1 MQCLSHYVLKWFVT
15 SHYYGHSTGNWYT
28 SPLTPP
34 PPRGV
39 FSHSSTI
46 SLPHV
51 SPPPLV
57 PGLLLEE
64 VVETKVFGDFP
75 MWVWSLTPSVL
86 SFVTFYKRFAFE
98 SSVSSS
104 V

>member
-1 MQCLSHYVLKWFVT
+1 MAA
-15 SHYYGHSTGNWYT
+15 GNWYT
-28 SPLTPP
+28 SPLTPRP
-34 PPRGV
+34 GGV
-39 FSHSSTI
+39 FLHSSTI

-51 SPPPLV
+51 SPLPLI

-64 VVETKVFGDFP
+64 VVEAKVFGDFQ
-75 MWVWSLTPSVL
+75 MWVWSLTPSVP
-86 SFVTFYKRFAFE
+86 SFVTFYKCFACE